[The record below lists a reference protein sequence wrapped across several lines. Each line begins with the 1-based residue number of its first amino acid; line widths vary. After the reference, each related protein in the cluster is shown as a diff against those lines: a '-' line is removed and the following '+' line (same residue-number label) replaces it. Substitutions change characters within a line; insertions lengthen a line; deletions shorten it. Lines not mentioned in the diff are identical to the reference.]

1 MRARAA
7 GRPQLLNYSLVSV
20 YSRIQFG
27 RALYPTER
35 KGDNRYPAARYR
47 MEEEV
52 ALAVHIPWSWLAS
65 RGNRSVAAFDKMPH
79 LGGLISL
86 RWTDGRTD
94 GRTGLYLFVVVLELL
109 ELGTSSA
116 IVSVSPIK
124 CCDFSQVSPW
134 IFSGAQKIHVRMRTK
149 LSRKIT
155 HIQLPNWKV
164 ARACV
169 QLKWHTFLYRAMRL
183 LLS

>member
-1 MRARAA
+1 MRAQSVKKTTNSQGVMRARAA

-94 GRTGLYLFVVVLELL
+94 GALPFCCCAWTAWVGHKLSY
-109 ELGTSSA
+109 
-116 IVSVSPIK
+116 SVSQ
-124 CCDFSQVSPW
+124 SNQVLW
-134 IFSGAQKIHVRMRTK
+134 
-149 LSRKIT
+149 
-155 HIQLPNWKV
+155 
-164 ARACV
+164 
-169 QLKWHTFLYRAMRL
+169 
-183 LLS
+183 LLSSQPMDFFWGTKNSCTYEDKVE